1 VSIGSRLRTS
11 GRSALAR
18 VPRPRLPHG
27 PRDAVAQVGLFLGA
41 DLLYE
46 SVRGLVVGHADAALA
61 HARDIVSLERSLGVF
76 VEPSLQHPVLAHHW
90 LVVASNW
97 GYLNVQFTMNAAF
110 LAWLYVAR
118 NDVYAFVRNM
128 FFVAM
133 GLALTVHLLVPVAPP
148 RMLPGDGFVDTVQS
162 VAHINQDSGAIGA
175 MVNPY
180 AAVPSMHMCFALL
193 VGLSG
198 ATLARRRWAKALWLA
213 YPVVVLGLIVVTA
226 NHFFFDAAAGAVT
239 AVAAALVAQHV
250 MARARP
256 ARWAWA
262 RA

>member
-1 VSIGSRLRTS
+1 M
-11 GRSALAR
+11 
-18 VPRPRLPHG
+18 
-27 PRDAVAQVGLFLGA
+27 GA

-46 SVRGLVVGHADAALA
+46 SVRGIVVGQTGAAMA
-61 HARDIVSLERSLGVF
+61 HARDIVSLERTLGVF
-76 VEPSLQHPVLAHHW
+76 HEPGLQHAILGHHW

-110 LAWLYVAR
+110 LAWLYLAR
-118 NDVYAFVRNM
+118 TQVYAFVRNM

-133 GLALTVHLLVPVAPP
+133 GLALTVHLLLPVAPP
-148 RMLPGDGFVDTVQS
+148 RMLPGDGFVDTIRT
-162 VAHINQDSGAIGA
+162 VAHVDQDSGAIGA

-193 VGLSG
+193 VGVSG
-198 ATLARRRWAKALWLA
+198 AILARRRWARALWAA
-213 YPVVVLGLIVVTA
+213 YPLLVLALIVVTA

-239 AVAAALVAQHV
+239 AIAAGLVAQHV

-256 ARWAWA
+256 RAWAWA